1 MELGLFKLDEDLA
14 EAAESAEVLAAAAV
28 LKSAK
33 ESAAAR
39 AVEESRKPTDLIV
52 AREAIKV
59 VVSKGYLGWSTRGTL
74 KAENCR
80 MLAVAVKL
88 GQQDGGWKLT
98 EEAEVGYPE
107 ADAYLKEMDPL
118 ISIPVEK
125 VDADVVLSMKE
136 RPVLTDQEVIDSGAQ
151 KRVVPT
157 SGVIYVDD
165 QICLAIV
172 CLAIHL
178 SVRSHAAE
186 GPG

>member
-1 MELGLFKLDEDLA
+1 M
-14 EAAESAEVLAAAAV
+14 
-28 LKSAK
+28 
-33 ESAAAR
+33 
-39 AVEESRKPTDLIV
+39 
-52 AREAIKV
+52 
-59 VVSKGYLGWSTRGTL
+59 
-74 KAENCR
+74 
-80 MLAVAVKL
+80 KL
-88 GQQDGGWKLT
+88 GQQEGGWKLT
-98 EEAEVGYPE
+98 EEAEVEYPE

-157 SGVIYVDD
+157 SGVMYVDD